1 MGAEREVSSRQI
13 PVSRKRYAIC
23 WVIGLVA
30 LALWGCRGVQT
41 QNIMRIGLLAPF
53 EGRYREVGYNAYYAV
68 KLALQDYGQ
77 TDVELVAVDDGGT
90 VESAVDR
97 ARALAGDPMTIAVIA
112 LGYAATDAET
122 QAAFGDLP
130 VLIVGHWGA
139 KPETSSVLMMANPE
153 LDSLITALSQ
163 SNIIDAITLEA
174 PIIGGD
180 AFALEQFPMLRENLE
195 GITIATSGSLPD
207 STFQQ
212 RYRNSAQFTPQPG
225 LLATSTYTA
234 AQMILT
240 TWEQNKTLDRSGLQA
255 LLNAN
260 GFKDGYLESAPIN
273 YYAYDSERTLIPVNR
288 PVE

>member
-1 MGAEREVSSRQI
+1 MVAEREVSSRQF
-13 PVSRKRYAIC
+13 PVSRNRLAIC
-23 WVIGLVA
+23 CVIGLVA
-30 LALWGCRGVQT
+30 LGLWGCRGVQT
-41 QNIMRIGLLAPF
+41 QNIMRIDLLAPF

-90 VESAVDR
+90 VESAVNR
-97 ARALAGDPMTIAVIA
+97 AQALAGDPMIQAVIA

-139 KPETSSVLMMANPE
+139 KPETPSVFMMINPE
-153 LDSLITALSQ
+153 LDSLITAPLQ
-163 SNIIDAITLEA
+163 STIIDAMTLEA

-180 AFALEQFPMLRENLE
+180 VFALEQFSMLES
-195 GITIATSGSLPD
+195 ITIATSGSLPD
-207 STFQQ
+207 AAFQE

-225 LLATSTYTA
+225 LLATSTYAA

-240 TWEQNKTLDRSGLQA
+240 AWEQNKTLDRSGLQA

-273 YYAYDSERTLIPVNR
+273 YFAYNSTGKLVPVNR